1 MIQMN
6 RLEGFYWVARTGGY
20 SKAARAFPYPITQ
33 PAVHQQVK
41 KLEAEVGVPLFERV
55 GKDTIQLTPAGEQLY
70 AFVAPFYGGLEAL
83 VRSLRA
89 EAYGG
94 ELRIF
99 SAGMIL
105 RRLLPPWI
113 RRLQRRHPGI
123 RIALR
128 ELHTPDADLLL
139 SGKAD
144 LMVAAQP
151 EMIDAF
157 ESRQIA
163 TLYPFL
169 VLPANH
175 RLANRARVSLKEL
188 SEDTFVGY
196 TPHTLQHELQM
207 QELARHGVRPTRI
220 ITVDSVDTILGY
232 VDAGLGYSLV
242 PELSPEGPRLKGVIA
257 KLLSGKRHHY
267 PVLAVWRKSSAQNP
281 LLQAALETAPE
292 A

>member
-41 KLEAEVGVPLFERV
+41 KLETEVGVPLFERV

-70 AFVAPFYGGLEAL
+70 QFVAPFYGGLEGL

-89 EAYGG
+89 GEYGG
-94 ELRIF
+94 ELRIY

-105 RRLLPPWI
+105 RRLMPPWI
-113 RRLQRRHPGI
+113 RRLQRRHPGV
-123 RIALR
+123 RITLR
-128 ELHTPDADLLL
+128 ELHAPTADLLL

-144 LMVAAQP
+144 LLVAARP
-151 EMIDAF
+151 EMDESF
-157 ESRQIA
+157 DSRQIA

-169 VLPANH
+169 VLPAGH
-175 RLANRARVSLKEL
+175 RLANKARVSLKDL
-188 SEDTFVGY
+188 AGDTFVGY
-196 TPHTLQHELQM
+196 TADTVQNELQM

-220 ITVDSVDTILGY
+220 ITVDSMDTILGY
-232 VDAGLGYSLV
+232 VDAGLGFSLV
-242 PELSPEGPRLKGVIA
+242 PDLNPEGPKLKGVVA

-267 PVLAVWRKSSAQNP
+267 AVQAVWRKSSAQNP